1 MSSIFNSLIIMNT
14 KSIIIQQITSL
25 EELTRQLGENNINFQ
40 PSMKARL
47 KRLGEQAR
55 QMARQIEEL
64 LL

>member
-1 MSSIFNSLIIMNT
+1 
-14 KSIIIQQITSL
+14 
-25 EELTRQLGENNINFQ
+25 LGENNINFQ